1 MPTLDPPPGFTG
13 EFHTDLAARA
23 AYSEGAGPYRILPD
37 AVAIP
42 RDVEDL
48 SLLVRFAGGEGLHL
62 VPRGAGSGIPGGNVG
77 TGILVDLQRFER
89 PLRVSPQK
97 LANTGAA
104 VTWAGLDRAARRIG
118 HRLPPD
124 PSSGAYCT
132 IGGMTA
138 TNAAGAR
145 SLRYGSMRKWVEG
158 VEFVTA
164 DGEVGWLARDGR
176 GNRRPKRGQRRH
188 LEERLRAQDRFDAQ
202 VKNVLHDRK
211 DTIVERFPA
220 TTKNSS
226 GYALDEYLESGDLLD
241 LVIGS
246 EGTLGFITRIETR
259 LDSAPA
265 ATGSMLL
272 ALADVEAL
280 GDIVG
285 VLLSLQPSVIELL
298 DRTFLQIA
306 GESNLLSAGADAV
319 LLVEFERASDDAI
332 RDLVHDAVRQTSSWC
347 VDVKT
352 ALTAEEQTRIWALRH
367 AASPRLAELPANRRS
382 LQIIEDGCVPLENL
396 SRYLKGVR
404 EAARMTG
411 VEIVAFGHAGD
422 GHLHVNALVDT
433 TDPSFEN
440 RLDSLLRMVT
450 DLVVHLRGTVSGEH
464 GDGRLR
470 ASLLERT
477 YGSEVTA
484 LFKLVKGAFDPA
496 GIFNPGV
503 IVPEPVAQ
511 PMANLK
517 VGPNAVEIPTRIS
530 DGLLSIERRAQWAR
544 PKLDLR
550 DDHSAADRDLS
561 VTTSGG

>member
-1 MPTLDPPPGFTG
+1 MPTLNPPPGFTG

-42 RDVEDL
+42 RDVEEL

-77 TGILVDLQRFER
+77 AGILVDLQRFEL

-97 LANTGAA
+97 LANVGAA
-104 VTWAGLDRAARRIG
+104 VTWAVLDRAARRIG

-145 SLRYGSMRKWVEG
+145 SLRYGSMRRWVEG
-158 VEFVTA
+158 VELVTA

-176 GNRRPKRGQRRH
+176 GNRRAKRGQRRRR
-188 LEERLRAQDRFDAQ
+188 EERLRAQDRFDAQ

-241 LVIGS
+241 LIIGS

-259 LDSAPA
+259 LDSVPA

-272 ALADVEAL
+272 ALADVEVL
-280 GDIVG
+280 GDVVG
-285 VLLSLQPSVIELL
+285 VLLSLQPSMVELL

-306 GESNLLSAGADAV
+306 GESNLLSGGVDAV
-319 LLVEFERASDDAI
+319 LLVEFERANDDAI
-332 RDLVHDAVRQTSSWC
+332 RDLVDDAVRQTSSWC

-352 ALTAEEQTRIWALRH
+352 ALTADEQTRIWALRH
-367 AASPRLAELPANRRS
+367 AASPRLAELPAKRRS
-382 LQIIEDGCVPLENL
+382 LQVIEDGCVPLENL
-396 SRYLKGVR
+396 SRYMKGVR

-411 VEIVAFGHAGD
+411 VEIVTFGHAGD
-422 GHLHVNALVDT
+422 GHLHVNALVNT
-433 TDPSFEN
+433 ADPSFEN
-440 RLDSLLRMVT
+440 RLDSLLHMVT
-450 DLVVHLRGTVSGEH
+450 DLVVDLDGTVSGEH

-484 LFKLVKGAFDPA
+484 LFKLVKEAFDPA

-503 IVPEPVAQ
+503 IVPEPVAR
-511 PMANLK
+511 PLANLK
-517 VGPNAVEIPTRIS
+517 VGPNAIAIPTRIG

-544 PKLDLR
+544 PKLNLR
-550 DDHSAADRDLS
+550 DDLSAADRDLS

>member
-285 VLLSLQPSVIELL
+285 V
-298 DRTFLQIA
+298 
-306 GESNLLSAGADAV
+306 
-319 LLVEFERASDDAI
+319 
-332 RDLVHDAVRQTSSWC
+332 
-347 VDVKT
+347 
-352 ALTAEEQTRIWALRH
+352 
-367 AASPRLAELPANRRS
+367 
-382 LQIIEDGCVPLENL
+382 
-396 SRYLKGVR
+396 
-404 EAARMTG
+404 
-411 VEIVAFGHAGD
+411 
-422 GHLHVNALVDT
+422 
-433 TDPSFEN
+433 
-440 RLDSLLRMVT
+440 
-450 DLVVHLRGTVSGEH
+450 
-464 GDGRLR
+464 
-470 ASLLERT
+470 
-477 YGSEVTA
+477 
-484 LFKLVKGAFDPA
+484 
-496 GIFNPGV
+496 
-503 IVPEPVAQ
+503 
-511 PMANLK
+511 
-517 VGPNAVEIPTRIS
+517 
-530 DGLLSIERRAQWAR
+530 
-544 PKLDLR
+544 
-550 DDHSAADRDLS
+550 
-561 VTTSGG
+561 